1 MIFKDVIGQ
10 HAIRQQLQDLE
21 ANNRLS
27 HAILFIG
34 KEGTGA
40 LPLAINFAQNL
51 LTSPPKAAPKAPEVA
66 DLFGGF
72 SALPAEPAPEIA
84 VPHST
89 IDHKA
94 AQLLHPDLHFSYPVI
109 AKKTDE
115 KPISTDF
122 IQEWRTFYKNQP
134 YGNLYDW
141 LQSIKAEN
149 KQGNITAREC
159 NEIIR
164 KLSLKAFE
172 APYKILVMWMPEMLD
187 KEGNK
192 LLKMIEEPPPD
203 TIFLLVAENE
213 DQVLPTIVSRCQI
226 IRVSP
231 LEEAEIE
238 EALIQQANMPPDEAR
253 HIALVCEGNYHEA
266 LQMKQHSGEDWN
278 GLLKDWLNA
287 TALRGASE
295 TKRFKMQS
303 DVIARLADLGREKQ
317 KQLLRYFLKL
327 LEQSIRLR
335 LIGEQHLHLPETE
348 KDLALRLN
356 KMSGI
361 NTQQA
366 IIKEIE
372 SAIYFVERNAN
383 AKMLFHAL
391 SIKLRYIM
399 LDKTVLLTN

>member
-1 MIFKDVIGQ
+1 
-10 HAIRQQLQDLE
+10 
-21 ANNRLS
+21 
-27 HAILFIG
+27 
-34 KEGTGA
+34 
-40 LPLAINFAQNL
+40 
-51 LTSPPKAAPKAPEVA
+51 
-66 DLFGGF
+66 
-72 SALPAEPAPEIA
+72 
-84 VPHST
+84 
-89 IDHKA
+89 
-94 AQLLHPDLHFSYPVI
+94 
-109 AKKTDE
+109 
-115 KPISTDF
+115 
-122 IQEWRTFYKNQP
+122 
-134 YGNLYDW
+134 
-141 LQSIKAEN
+141 
-149 KQGNITAREC
+149 
-159 NEIIR
+159 
-164 KLSLKAFE
+164 
-172 APYKILVMWMPEMLD
+172 
-187 KEGNK
+187 
-192 LLKMIEEPPPD
+192 
-203 TIFLLVAENE
+203 
-213 DQVLPTIVSRCQI
+213 
-226 IRVSP
+226 
-231 LEEAEIE
+231 
-238 EALIQQANMPPDEAR
+238 
-253 HIALVCEGNYHEA
+253 
-266 LQMKQHSGEDWN
+266 MKQHSGEDWN